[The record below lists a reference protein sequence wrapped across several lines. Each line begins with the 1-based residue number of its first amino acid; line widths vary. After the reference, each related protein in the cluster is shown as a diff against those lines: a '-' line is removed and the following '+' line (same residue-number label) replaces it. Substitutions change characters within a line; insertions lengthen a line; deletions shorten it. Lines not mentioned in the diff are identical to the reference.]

1 MHNKPRMAV
10 MTAPLDLDLEVEK
23 GDWQQGEVDGIRAAI
38 IAALDGACDD
48 GALWEEDAT
57 PRDGTLDE
65 GDGASL
71 LSVAP
76 VIEIGVRLTDD
87 ATVQV
92 LNRDYRGKDA
102 PTNVLSFAALES
114 ADDASVFMMAPDM
127 PLMLGDIVI
136 ARETCAREAAEQNKS
151 LGNHLL
157 HLAVHGTL
165 HLVGYDHMV
174 DDEAEEMEDLER
186 RILAGLG
193 VDDPYAP
200 IEDAQ

>member
-1 MHNKPRMAV
+1 
-10 MTAPLDLDLEVEK
+10 MTAPLDLDLEVEA
-23 GDWQQGEVDGIRAAI
+23 GDWQRDEIAAI
-38 IAALDGACDD
+38 EAAVIAALDGALSD
-48 GALWEEDAT
+48 GALWDENAVPT
-57 PRDGTLDE
+57 DGTEDE

-76 VIEIGVRLTDD
+76 VIEIGVRLSDD
-87 ATVQV
+87 ASVRI
-92 LNRDYRGKDA
+92 LNRDYREKDK

-114 ADDASVFMMAPDM
+114 AEDAEAFMMAPDM

-136 ARETCAREAAEQNKS
+136 ARETCAREAIEQQKT
-151 LGNHLL
+151 LKNHLV

-186 RILAGLG
+186 QILAGLG
-193 VDDPYAP
+193 IDDPYAP
-200 IEDAQ
+200 IEDEPN